1 MSFANNTSH
10 MLFILIP
17 IAWLTVV
24 VLFAAICRS
33 AARGDGDASR
43 AQLERKTRTLDTSI
57 AGLVLWEDQLDV
69 SLQDKRTHK
78 ARRRTLAGHGLPRH
92 GVR

>member
-10 MLFILIP
+10 MLLILIP

-24 VLFAAICRS
+24 TVLVAAGRM
-33 AARGDGDASR
+33 AARGDVAPP
-43 AQLERKTRTLDTSI
+43 APPAEREQSLRTTPVD
-57 AGLVLWEDQLDV
+57 GLTLWEDPV
-69 SLQDKRTHK
+69 EVGLQDM
-78 ARRRTLAGHGLPRH
+78 RRRRPRRLAGHRLTHH

>member
-17 IAWLTVV
+17 IAWITVV
-24 VLFAAICRS
+24 VLFVAICRS
-33 AARGDGDASR
+33 AARGESDASR
-43 AQLERKTRTLDTSI
+43 AQLERKTTLDTSI
-57 AGLVLWEDQLDV
+57 AGLVLWEDPLDV
-69 SLQDKRTHK
+69 ALQDRRTHK
-78 ARRRTLAGHGLPRH
+78 ARRPLAGHGFPHH